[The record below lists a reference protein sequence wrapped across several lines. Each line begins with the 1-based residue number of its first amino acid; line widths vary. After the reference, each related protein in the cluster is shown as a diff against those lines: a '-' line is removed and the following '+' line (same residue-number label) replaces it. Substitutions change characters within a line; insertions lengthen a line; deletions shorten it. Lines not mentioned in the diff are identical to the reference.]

1 MARIVL
7 ASTSAYRR
15 ALMDRLGLPYLAVAP
30 SYEEQHDLDLGS
42 TQLVQELAVRKAR
55 SVASAFPD
63 ALVVGADQI
72 AEIDGERLFKPG
84 TVERAVAQLLRLAGR
99 THRLITGLAVLD
111 TATGRV
117 ERALDVQLMT
127 LRPLTAAQARAY
139 VARDSP
145 LDCAGAYKV
154 EGQGIALFESMRG
167 DDYSGIIG
175 LPLTKLV
182 TLLGRF
188 GIDPWQDR

>member
-1 MARIVL
+1 MARLVL

-30 SYEEQHDLDLGS
+30 SYEEEHDLALS
-42 TQLVQELAVRKAR
+42 PAELVQELAVRKAR
-55 SVASAFPD
+55 SVARAFPD
-63 ALVVGADQI
+63 ALIVGADQL

-84 TVERAVAQLLRLAGR
+84 TVERAVEQLLRLGGR
-99 THRLITGLAVLD
+99 THRLVTGLAVLD
-111 TATGRV
+111 ARSGRI
-117 ERALDVQLMT
+117 ELALDVQLMT

-139 VARDSP
+139 VAKDSP
-145 LDCAGAYKV
+145 LDCAGAYRI

-167 DDYSGIIG
+167 EDYSAIIG

-188 GIDPWQDR
+188 GIDPLRAG